1 MSFLSAIRKLIDK
14 NGYTLNVR
22 VLVTEIDTGVLH
34 KVWIGP
40 IYNELYEYE
49 LAGIIEAAG
58 MGSPLKV
65 EVD

>member
-1 MSFLSAIRKLIDK
+1 MSLLSAIQQLMNM
-14 NGYTLNVR
+14 NGYEFDVRTLVS
-22 VLVTEIDTGVLH
+22 EIETGVLH

-40 IYNELYEYE
+40 IHNELYEHE
-49 LAGIIEAAG
+49 LTVIIEAAG